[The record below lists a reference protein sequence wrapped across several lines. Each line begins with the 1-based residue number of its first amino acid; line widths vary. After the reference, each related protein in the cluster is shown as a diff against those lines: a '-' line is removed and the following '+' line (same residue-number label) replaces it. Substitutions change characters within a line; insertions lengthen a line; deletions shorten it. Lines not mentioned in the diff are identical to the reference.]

1 MESRRHRRCRI
12 GKLTSNHNV
21 LNARMFPKHDTSI
34 FYKYKYIESVIFLL
48 AKYKIKI
55 ELKAGITLKL
65 ETDFI
70 EKEELKK
77 RINEVSNC
85 KSNVFFKKGNV
96 ELKFRSKDIKNIS
109 YVLLEVYDE

>member
-1 MESRRHRRCRI
+1 M
-12 GKLTSNHNV
+12 
-21 LNARMFPKHDTSI
+21 
-34 FYKYKYIESVIFLL
+34 IFLL
-48 AKYKIKI
+48 AKYEMKIQ
-55 ELKAGITLKL
+55 LKAGITLKL

-109 YVLLEVYDE
+109 YVLLEVYYE